1 MADAPDKRDDAAAP
15 SPDQPA
21 AGNSTNAVSQA
32 ELDALLAQAQPDTPA
47 QPEGSQVAAPSTSNL
62 IDQAELDALAAQLQ
76 QASDPAPPAPA
87 QADDGSADVDIEAE
101 MAAALAAEGGEKAKI
116 EAEMAAALAAECG
129 PTSSADGADDEARI
143 AAAVA
148 AADAARGSGPAVI
161 GAKVTVSPD
170 DAIPM
175 SMPDFP
181 SAEEQDALNDLD
193 VLDDVELDVKIELG
207 RTQMYIE
214 EVLRLGEGAVV
225 ELDKLAGDPVD
236 IFVNERLIARG
247 EVLVLNDNFCVR
259 INEII
264 SPTLELEEQQAQ

>member
-15 SPDQPA
+15 SSDQPA
-21 AGNSTNAVSQA
+21 ADNSTNAVSQA
-32 ELDALLAQAQPDTPA
+32 ELDALLAQVQPDTPA
-47 QPEGSQVAAPSTSNL
+47 QPQGNEVAAPSTSNL
-62 IDQAELDALAAQLQ
+62 IDQAELDSLAAQLQ
-76 QASDPAPPAPA
+76 RASDPPPPAA
-87 QADDGSADVDIEAE
+87 QAGDTSPHVDIEAE
-101 MAAALAAEGGEKAKI
+101 MAAALAAEGGDKDKI

-129 PTSSADGADDEARI
+129 PVPSADGADDEARI

-148 AADAARGSGPAVI
+148 AADAARESGPAVI

-175 SMPDFP
+175 SMPEFP

-193 VLDDVELDVKIELG
+193 VLDDVELDVRIELG